1 MRHHASGF
9 LTAEIVLNG
18 FRKDSDINGEVVV
31 AFAVGSCLHD
41 EDLPV
46 PPFDRP
52 GVRLFA
58 TSSHFLAQTITTH
71 LMPVSV

>member
-1 MRHHASGF
+1 M
-9 LTAEIVLNG
+9 LNG

-31 AFAVGSCLHD
+31 AFAVGSCLRD

-52 GVRLFA
+52 GVRLFVI
-58 TSSHFLAQTITTH
+58 SSHFLAQTVTTQQ
-71 LMPVSV
+71 MPVSV